1 MEKTLTFERARI
13 GEADTLV
20 KFEERLADPRL
31 YGAPSNLERARR
43 EIRRNRL
50 YFVKS
55 GDAIVGT
62 AAFCSKPGDR
72 VYISNVA
79 VDPRYRRQGIAR
91 AALTFILGRCTG
103 ATRIE
108 LVTHPENEAALRLY
122 GSFGFEIKSRHENY
136 FGDGEPRLVMS
147 REPIADRRE
156 THVNPSGSHQTTPS

>member
-1 MEKTLTFERARI
+1 MEKTLTFERARV
-13 GEADTLV
+13 GEADSLV
-20 KFEERLADPRL
+20 TFEQRVADPRL
-31 YGAPSNLERARR
+31 YGTPSDLQRARR

-62 AAFCSKPGDR
+62 AAFCSKPGNR

-91 AALTFILGRCTG
+91 AAVSFILERCSG
-103 ATRIE
+103 ASRIE

-122 GSFGFEIKSRHENY
+122 SSFGFKVQSRHENY
-136 FGDGEPRLVMS
+136 FGDGEPRLVL
-147 REPIADRRE
+147 ARE
-156 THVNPSGSHQTTPS
+156 TIANSR